1 MKPDTKKD
9 LSNVIKSVSHIGSFG
24 LTMGACILAGYY
36 LGSYIDRKFDTSP
49 WFMIILVL
57 LFMLGAF
64 IKFVQETRAATDNE
78 PEQKGDVSHN

>member
-24 LTMGACILAGYY
+24 LTMGACILMGYY
-36 LGSYIDRKFDTSP
+36 LGSYIDSKLGTAP
-49 WFMIILVL
+49 WFMVVLVL

-64 IKFVQETRAATDNE
+64 IKFVQETKAVSDKQAGK
-78 PEQKGDVSHN
+78 KGDVSHN